1 MNGFLNLLKPP
12 GMTSHDVVQYVRRV
26 IKTKSVGHT
35 GTLDPAAAGVLV
47 LTVGSATRLGEY
59 LLEGDKA
66 YRAEVTLGL
75 ATDSADAEGV
85 VTSRASA
92 SKVAE
97 PAVRAALAELTGTI
111 TMRPPAHSAVR
122 VNGKRLY
129 ELARAGAPVEAP
141 ERTIE
146 VRELTLLEFL
156 PGQNALVRF
165 DVTCSKG
172 TYIRSLAQ
180 MLGEKLGCGGYLSM
194 LLRTAVGVHS
204 ISESVTLEDLANDPA
219 GCLLDSREALP
230 HLPQMTATP
239 SQCELLQR
247 GQASDANES
256 LPPGPVLVYNA
267 DQQLVC
273 LAEAVAA
280 NPPRLQPRKVFI
292 AR

>member
-26 IKTKSVGHT
+26 MKTKAVGHT

-47 LTVGSATRLGEY
+47 LTVGCATRLGEF

-66 YRAEVTLGL
+66 YRAEVTLGRT
-75 ATDSADAEGV
+75 TDSADAEGV
-85 VTSRASA
+85 VTSQASA
-92 SKVAE
+92 VQVTEA
-97 PAVRAALAELTGTI
+97 AVRAALTELTGTV

-129 ELARAGAPVEAP
+129 EAARAGEQVEAP

-146 VRELTLLEFL
+146 IRELALLEFL
-156 PGQNALVRF
+156 PGEHALVRF

-172 TYIRSLAQ
+172 TYIRSLAR

-204 ISESVTLEDLANDPA
+204 ISDSVTLEELADDPV

-230 HLPQMTATP
+230 HLPQVTATP
-239 SQCELLQR
+239 DQCELLQR
-247 GQASDANES
+247 GQAVEADET

-267 DQQLVC
+267 DDQLVC
-273 LAEAVAA
+273 LAEVLVSR
-280 NPPRLQPRKVFI
+280 RLQPRKVFI
-292 AR
+292 AL